1 MSGDGAIDFEFSV
14 LGIEPGP
21 NPFEVVAS
29 GPGGSMRWTTANPN
43 TLLPWTHFRIP
54 IRPTSW
60 NVTSGDFASILANV
74 TDFKIRVR
82 IFSDEGWGTAIGIDS
97 VMQSVQASHLMPAT
111 YAVQQGIYFGGNLG
125 SLLFSD
131 NDPLYVLCDEFDANS
146 QVEFTTTS
154 PFLNPASLKFVT
166 ETGSSRNDQVEMPQL
181 FDFNASTWVLVG
193 GGMSTIVDT
202 RRTGAAT
209 GDLSR
214 FVRDSDSLI
223 RYRIT
228 DIPTADIANI
238 DGWTVRIDQVDIR
251 IANQRD

>member
-1 MSGDGAIDFEFSV
+1 MSGDGAIDFDFSV

-29 GPGGSMRWTTANPN
+29 GPGGSMRWTAANPN
-43 TLLPWTHFRIP
+43 TLLPWTRFHIP

-60 NVTSGDFASILANV
+60 TVTSGDFASILADV

-82 IFSDEGWGTAIGIDS
+82 IFSDTGWGTVIGIDN
-97 VMQSVQASHLMPAT
+97 VVQSVQATHLAPANYT
-111 YAVQQGIYFGGNLG
+111 VQQGLHFGGDLA
-125 SLLFSD
+125 SLFFSD
-131 NDPLYVLCDEFDANS
+131 NIPFYVLCDEFEANS
-146 QVEFTTTS
+146 QVEFATTS

-166 ETGSSRNDQVEMPQL
+166 ETGSSRNDLVEMPQM

-193 GGMSTIVDT
+193 GGMSTMIDT
-202 RRTGAAT
+202 RRIGVAS

-214 FVRDSDSLI
+214 FVRDSDDLI

-228 DIPTADIANI
+228 DVPTADISDV

-251 IANQRD
+251 IAN